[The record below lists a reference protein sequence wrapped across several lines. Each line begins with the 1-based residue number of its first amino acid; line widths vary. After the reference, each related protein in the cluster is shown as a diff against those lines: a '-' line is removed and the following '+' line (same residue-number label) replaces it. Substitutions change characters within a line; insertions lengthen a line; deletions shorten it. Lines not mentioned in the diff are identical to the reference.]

1 MSSSESKEPKF
12 KEKIMSFKKFSAK
25 DYKPFGIELDG
36 EGFYFKADS
45 ADDRITG
52 TKNDDNLSGG
62 GGSDVL
68 NGGAGK
74 DILSGGAGDDV
85 LTGSAGVDTFVF
97 SRDLIDAGVD
107 RITDFNSKI
116 GEKIMLNAYVFEALD
131 VWPKQPVDRDAR
143 DSGPLAASNF
153 CIGKSAKDADDR
165 LVYNKATGALYYD
178 ADGNGAGEAIQFAQ
192 LKAGAA
198 LSAECF
204 FIF

>member
-1 MSSSESKEPKF
+1 MQLYFATAFSTDTLLQKAETYMF
-12 KEKIMSFKKFSAK
+12 KETTMSYKKFSTK
-25 DYKPFGIELDG
+25 GYKPFGIELDG

-45 ADDRITG
+45 ANDRITG
-52 TKNDDNLSGG
+52 TRNDDNLSGG
-62 GGSDVL
+62 GGNDVL

-85 LTGSAGVDTFVF
+85 LKGGAGVDTFVF
-97 SRDLIDAGVD
+97 SRDLNDAGVD

-116 GEKIMLNAYVFEALD
+116 GEKIMLEAYVFEALD
-131 VWPKQPVDRDAR
+131 VWPKQPVDPDAR

-153 CIGKSAKDADDR
+153 CIG
-165 LVYNKATGALYYD
+165 TGAKD

>member
-1 MSSSESKEPKF
+1 VSY
-12 KEKIMSFKKFSAK
+12 KKFSTK
-25 DYKPFGIELDG
+25 GYKPFGIEFDG

-52 TKNDDNLSGG
+52 TKYDDNLSGG

-85 LTGSAGVDTFVF
+85 LKGGAGVDTFVF
-97 SRDLIDAGVD
+97 SRDLNDAGVD
-107 RITDFNSKI
+107 RITDFSSKA

-131 VWPKQPVDRDAR
+131 VGSKLPVDLRAR
-143 DSGPLAASNF
+143 DRGSLDASNF

-165 LVYNKATGALYYD
+165 LVYDKASGALYYD

-192 LKAGAA
+192 FKAGTA
-198 LSAECF
+198 LSADCF
-204 FIF
+204 IIF